1 MKKGWYLLIGLIAGA
16 TGMHFCMTNEKAQ
29 NFFKKAKEKGE
40 EVLEKGKEKVNSKM
54 KEAKKES
61 EEEKK

>member
-16 TGMHFCMTNEKAQ
+16 AGMHFCMTNEKAQ
-29 NFFKKAKEKGE
+29 NFFEKAKEKGE
-40 EVLEKGKEKVNSKM
+40 EVLEKGKEKVNSK
-54 KEAKKES
+54 KEAKKEA